1 MAYGNKC
8 YWFNSGSDN
17 TVSWYDTID
26 LCGELS
32 AEPATIQNT
41 YEQVEYLFVLHSNM
55 KSNLLL
61 YSLYYAEACSE
72 FARPIS
78 ASLRPGNIALFE
90 EMSLLWRAV
99 GITVLNLRPSAPETN
114 ALPLDHLVV
123 LHRVS
128 LSVYFNSTTAEFS
141 NRFEITTQF
150 YHQRRCSVGSLSFAR
165 VGT

>member
-1 MAYGNKC
+1 MNNLLNQNYSASKRNFVTGFMAYGNKC

-61 YSLYYAEACSE
+61 YSLYYAEA
-72 FARPIS
+72 
-78 ASLRPGNIALFE
+78 
-90 EMSLLWRAV
+90 
-99 GITVLNLRPSAPETN
+99 
-114 ALPLDHLVV
+114 
-123 LHRVS
+123 
-128 LSVYFNSTTAEFS
+128 
-141 NRFEITTQF
+141 
-150 YHQRRCSVGSLSFAR
+150 
-165 VGT
+165 